1 MFPELLSKI
10 ECFGSGVQSL
20 TWHPSSPPNSVSFN
34 KVNGNIELLQ
44 NISSPQTLSIS
55 LRYEGLDEQSQIMLL
70 VLEVIER
77 DENWPEKLNFTSEIL
92 VTEVDEGSEVE
103 LVRLGN
109 PFNNIDEPT
118 FSVIGCNCDLKSLTV
133 EGQYIL
139 STSNLDYDNDVS
151 TLTNIQVL
159 AQFGNAGQI
168 FEIST
173 KIEVMNVNDHTPF
186 CGGINNYLR
195 SSITESY
202 HNATIDH
209 FEIDLLVVD
218 LDQAPFNSSNQ
229 TLFAGNTLAQ
239 SIIEH
244 FELISSNGKVFL
256 RSAEGAIIDLEKQR
270 KTDGDMPQNNTHA
283 LFLVEVYDTNSTEL
297 QSTCTIDLEIL
308 DLDEHPPECEIIPS
322 PMEVRE
328 GLIVPRDVARLEC
341 NDKDATKGP
350 GLRFHLSEGL
360 DYFEIQ
366 ETTGV
371 ISTIADVDYE
381 HQQTIKIVIAIRN
394 GELNITKT
402 EMINVLNVNDE
413 KPYFEDFRKRIVLQ
427 G

>member
-1 MFPELLSKI
+1 
-10 ECFGSGVQSL
+10 
-20 TWHPSSPPNSVSFN
+20 
-34 KVNGNIELLQ
+34 
-44 NISSPQTLSIS
+44 
-55 LRYEGLDEQSQIMLL
+55 MLL

-109 PFNNIDEPT
+109 PFSNIDDPT

-133 EGQYIL
+133 KGEYIL
-139 STSNLDYDNDVS
+139 STPYLDYDNGVS

-173 KIEVMNVNDHTPF
+173 KIKIKNVNDHIPF

-195 SSITESY
+195 SSITESS
-202 HNATIDH
+202 HDAHIDH

-256 RSAEGAIIDLEKQR
+256 RSAENATIDLEKQR
-270 KTDGDMPQNNTHA
+270 NIDGDMPQNNTHA
-283 LFLVEVYDTNSTEL
+283 LFLVEVYDTNSAEL
-297 QSTCTIDLEIL
+297 QSTCTIDLEIM
-308 DLDEHPPECEIIPS
+308 DLNEHPPECEIIPS
-322 PMEVRE
+322 PMEVSE
-328 GLIVPRDVARLEC
+328 GLNVPRDVARLEC

-350 GLRFHLSEGL
+350 GLRFDLSEGF

-366 ETTGV
+366 ESTGV
-371 ISTIADVDYE
+371 ISTIADINYE
-381 HQQTIKIVIAIRN
+381 HRQTIQIVIAIEN
-394 GELNITKT
+394 GELESTKT
-402 EMINVLNVNDE
+402 EVINILNVNDE
-413 KPYFEDFRKRIVLQ
+413 KPYFEDFPKQIVLQ
-427 G
+427 GWSIINPSPLTVKSYAEKFSGNYMKT

>member
-1 MFPELLSKI
+1 MFAEFLSKI
-10 ECFGSGVQSL
+10 ECFGSTVQSL
-20 TWHPSSPPNSVSFN
+20 TWHLSTLQNSVSF
-34 KVNGNIELLQ
+34 KEVNGNIELLQ

-55 LRYEGLDEQSQIMLL
+55 LRYEGLDVKSQTMLL

-77 DENWPEKLNFTSEIL
+77 DESWPKKLNFTSEIQ
-92 VTEVDEGSEVE
+92 VTEVDEGSKVE
-103 LVRLGN
+103 LVRLGY
-109 PFNNIDEPT
+109 PFSDIDKPT
-118 FSVIGCNCDLKSLTV
+118 FSVIGCNCDLKSLAV
-133 EGQYIL
+133 NGQSIF
-139 STSNLDYDNDVS
+139 STPYLDYDNDVS

-173 KIEVMNVNDHTPF
+173 KIKIKNVNDHIPF

-270 KTDGDMPQNNTHA
+270 NTDGDMLQNNTHA

-308 DLDEHPPECEIIPS
+308 DVNEYHPVCETIPS

-328 GLIVPRDVARLEC
+328 GLNKPRDVARLEC

-371 ISTIADVDYE
+371 IFTIADFDYE
-381 HQQTIKIVIAIRN
+381 HQQTIEIIIAIGN

-413 KPYFEDFRKRIVLQ
+413 KPYFENFRKRIVLQ